1 MMQTKTAAMVAAE
14 LRRVADALDHDPMAV
29 IPTAMLTFYGNDY
42 GAEDKGKAAFL
53 NIARLLPRPISKE
66 RFTECDFAVGAGSD
80 GALWYRATIS
90 RSAICTIV
98 EPARPAVYHC
108 EPILSDAEEEA
119 IA

>member
-1 MMQTKTAAMVAAE
+1 MTTTTAAMVAAE
-14 LRRVADALDHDPMAV
+14 LRRVADALDHDPQAV
-29 IPTAMLTFYGNDY
+29 IPTAMLTFYANDY
-42 GAEDKGKAAFL
+42 GAQDKGKASFL

-66 RFTECDFAVGAGSD
+66 RSNDTDFEVGAGSD
-80 GALWYRATIS
+80 GALWYRATIR